1 MHRSVQEAFHDPH
14 SRPHHAPHRHR
25 GRDCRVLHRVPLV
38 KAWRRRAARFFCG
51 DNGAAVDV
59 DDARHAGA
67 VIGETVGEAANQA
80 QRIASNAALTAKIK
94 SKMALDDTIE
104 AADINVDSSAGVVT
118 LRGSVSSLAEHDR
131 ALQLARETDGV
142 TSVVDHLV
150 VK

>member
-1 MHRSVQEAFHDPH
+1 MIRNLARTVLLIVIVVAIAAFFIGYRWSKTSGAAEPDFSVGTT
-14 SRPHHAPHRHR
+14 
-25 GRDCRVLHRVPLV
+25 GR
-38 KAWRRRAARFFCG
+38 
-51 DNGAAVDV
+51 AVDV

-67 VIGETVGEAANQA
+67 VIGEKVGEAANQA

-94 SKMALDDTIE
+94 SKMTLDDTIE

-118 LRGSVSSLAEHDR
+118 LRGSVSSLAEHER

-142 TSVVDHLV
+142 TSVVDQLV